1 MDRAVAYLKEV
12 LSKYQREAVATAILT
27 VLLGAS
33 CAGWNCAK
41 VSNVV
46 TPVQKNA
53 GKAAQ
58 SAYCAACKEIC
69 K

>member
-12 LSKYQREAVATAILT
+12 LSKYRREAVATAILA

-46 TPVQKNA
+46 MTPVQNV

-58 SAYCAACKEIC
+58 SAYCAGCKEVC